1 MERCSTGSVSEVEGS
16 YVLPKEVFGAEEE
29 NEELSRVDSTPSSFD
44 PQTHAVP
51 EELNDDK
58 EGPVIGDFADELE
71 AFSESNTEDEEIA
84 DGADGADGDAEF
96 GIAGGV
102 ESEGDE
108 FPDTLIDK
116 DEMVETSD
124 DQDILGSPHSSFSYD
139 DTLSEHEID
148 GLTNYNIILEYPQL
162 TFENVQLLPFVDE
175 LNDWFSFKDLKH
187 LKSISQI
194 SSNISVDDLPKIRKT
209 LCNLFHNGNVEA
221 DSHGKLLESLLHLS
235 YIAMGCFNGASSQ
248 LDIKTHI
255 FENVLHIINCEGLI
269 SVVVDI
275 VLFNAIELTDCANLE
290 SNASLIRQKLLSN
303 QFFFALTI
311 LYIAIL
317 SFNSE
322 ELNDYEEKRELSE
335 IFCEKN
341 IMIEILKAID
351 RWKWIACNSENEDP
365 TLIVE
370 SMNSR
375 NNDGEKRQILVV
387 TQFKIRNVLSF
398 FNNLILFQFGDLKHI
413 ESTKD
418 FLKFKFENTP
428 EKEES
433 SKYRKGDINNTQKK
447 SDAKESDGKV
457 GDDSESKSEDENER
471 EIDDKSYTISSLDYE
486 YYINELMSRYP
497 TYSPPKYDISE
508 ILEMMIKNEGSDKLS
523 SLINV
528 DTLLVN
534 QHQHLKNN
542 KHSMAGFGNDPPD
555 VHIATPMPSPTLT
568 PQHTGNTRNYSNI
581 SEFEHTSNEIKKKL
595 YITQSNFPNIYP
607 SDDSVPASIRHATNI
622 FFHHIKDNFNT
633 KQFISVFEEFIQ
645 KENGYAAKNENKQSN
660 FVYTEKDL
668 KENPMFEDEVRSL
681 INVENFYKQGIPYFN
696 SLIFVILK
704 LLISNTIPT
713 QQSSENGKT
722 RQRTTYAS
730 KSAEDEKPYLSE
742 KLSTFGKQKLEI
754 NRMKETMLKTAS
766 SILLM
771 LQKWFKLSHI
781 LKFEFFTTLL
791 FDQDFLIYLFRYLD
805 SNKIQAH
812 AGKDFDI
819 KESKSL
825 INNRIVYCDYK
836 VLYYLE
842 DYNFFIKCLK
852 LSKNPHKEF
861 EKNDEMADFNS
872 IFENVENTEAVN
884 PLSFILPFVPHN
896 RVFNIVNPNQR
907 CCILMS
913 NLLQSMYYTISRFKI
928 QRIYK
933 LIGVRPTEILRFYL
947 TLHNKL
953 FYLPILKTIKML
965 SPFIGKKWRA
975 NNMDLISF
983 VYLFHKIGLKD
994 PWLNNFFNVGIEENT
1009 KRGFDN
1015 EVSLRSMIKFYNY
1028 EYYGDELSKHGF
1040 SGDYAEFMNEVEK
1053 LNGDFFAKECLDLGE

>member
-1 MERCSTGSVSEVEGS
+1 MERRPHDSGSEEEGP
-16 YVLPKEVFGAEEE
+16 YVFPDEAFGAQEE
-29 NEELSRVDSTPSSFD
+29 NEDAYSVLPSFD
-44 PQTHAVP
+44 PETHAVP
-51 EELNDDK
+51 EEPGAAKEDAFDDYAYG
-58 EGPVIGDFADELE
+58 EGNGGISEAGMEENVPPVGSDDVE
-71 AFSESNTEDEEIA
+71 FS
-84 DGADGADGDAEF
+84 
-96 GIAGGV
+96 IAGGP
-102 ESEGDE
+102 EGEGDE

-162 TFENVQLLPFVDE
+162 TFENVQLLPFVEE
-175 LNDWFSFKDLKH
+175 LNDWFSYKDLKH
-187 LKSISQI
+187 LKTISQI
-194 SSNISVDDLPKIRKT
+194 AVNISVDDLPSIRDN
-209 LCNLFHNGNVEA
+209 LCSFFDDGNLKDN
-221 DSHGKLLESLLHLS
+221 SYGKVLESLLHLS
-235 YIAMGCFNGASSQ
+235 YIAMGCFNDASSQ
-248 LDIKTHI
+248 LDMKNHI
-255 FENVLHIINCEGLI
+255 FENVVHIINCEGLI
-269 SVVVDI
+269 PIVVDI
-275 VLFNAIELTDCANLE
+275 VLFNAIQLTDCANLE
-290 SNASLIRQKLLSN
+290 SKVSFIKQKLLSS
-303 QFFFALTI
+303 QFFFALTVLNI
-311 LYIAIL
+311 VVL

-322 ELNDYEEKRELSE
+322 ELNEYNKKTALSD
-335 IFCEKN
+335 IFAEKN
-341 IMIEILKAID
+341 IMVVILKAID
-351 RWKWIACNSENEDP
+351 RWKWISSNCENDDP
-365 TLIVE
+365 TLVVE
-370 SMNSR
+370 SMNSKA
-375 NNDGEKRQILVV
+375 NDSEKRQVLVI

-398 FNNLILFQFGDLKHI
+398 FNNLIIFQFGDLNHI

-418 FLKFKFENTP
+418 FLKYKFKTSKTK
-428 EKEES
+428 EKS
-433 SKYRKGDINNTQKK
+433 TDDK
-447 SDAKESDGKV
+447 SQAKNANRTNGADAKEKEDV
-457 GDDSESKSEDENER
+457 DSSTKSENEV
-471 EIDDKSYTISSLDYE
+471 DDMSYTISSLDYE
-486 YYINELMSRYP
+486 YYVNELMSRYP
-497 TYSPPKYDISE
+497 TYSPPKYEISE
-508 ILEMMIKNEGSDKLS
+508 ILEMMIKNEGRDRISD
-523 SLINV
+523 LINV
-528 DTLLVN
+528 DSLLIN
-534 QHQHLKNN
+534 QHQHLKNS
-542 KHSMAGFGNDPPD
+542 KHSMAGFANEPPD

-607 SDDSVPASIRHATNI
+607 SDDSVPASIRHATSI
-622 FFHHIKDNFNT
+622 FFHHIKDNANT
-633 KQFISVFEEFIQ
+633 QQFVSVFEEFIK
-645 KENGYAAKNENKQSN
+645 KENGYPPKKEDKQAN
-660 FVYTEKDL
+660 YVYTKKDIN
-668 KENPMFEDEVRSL
+668 ENPMFEDEIRSL

-696 SLIFVILK
+696 SLIFIILK

-713 QQSSENGKT
+713 QQSTESGKT
-722 RQRTTYAS
+722 RQRTPYTS
-730 KSAEDEKPYLSE
+730 KNSEDEKPYLSE

-754 NRMKETMLKTAS
+754 NRMKETMLKSSS

-771 LQKWFKLSHI
+771 LQKWFKLSHV

-791 FDQDFLIYLFRYLD
+791 FDQEFLIYLFRYLD

-819 KESKSL
+819 KETKSL
-825 INNRIVYCDYK
+825 INNRIVYCDYN

-842 DYNFFIKCLK
+842 DYNFFFKCLT
-852 LSKNPHKEF
+852 LSKNPNKEY
-861 EKNDEMADFNS
+861 EKVDELADFNS
-872 IFENVENTEAVN
+872 IFENVENSEAMN

-896 RVFNIVNPNQR
+896 RVFTIVNPNQR
-907 CCILMS
+907 CCILMA
-913 NLLQSMYYTISRFKI
+913 NLLQSMYYTISQFKI

-953 FYLPILKTIKML
+953 FYLPILKTIKLL

-1040 SGDYAEFMNEVEK
+1040 SKDCVEFMDEVEK
-1053 LNGDFFAKECLDLGE
+1053 LNGDFFAKECFDLGV

>member
-1 MERCSTGSVSEVEGS
+1 MERRPYDSGSEEEGS
-16 YVLPKEVFGAEEE
+16 YVLPHKVFGAEKDVYSA
-29 NEELSRVDSTPSSFD
+29 LPSFD
-44 PQTHAVP
+44 PETHAVP
-51 EELNDDK
+51 EESGTAKEDAFDASAYGEELGAISGAGTERNLLPAGSDDVEFDIGSGA
-58 EGPVIGDFADELE
+58 EG
-71 AFSESNTEDEEIA
+71 
-84 DGADGADGDAEF
+84 
-96 GIAGGV
+96 
-102 ESEGDE
+102 EGDE

-175 LNDWFSFKDLKH
+175 LNDWFSHKDLKH
-187 LKSISQI
+187 LKTISQI
-194 SSNISVDDLPKIRKT
+194 AANISVADLPTIRE
-209 LCNLFHNGNVEA
+209 NLRNFFDGGNLKD
-221 DSHGKLLESLLHLS
+221 DSYGKVLESLLHLA
-235 YIAMGCFNGASSQ
+235 YIAMGCFNNASSQ
-248 LDIKTHI
+248 LDIKNHI
-255 FENVLHIINCEGLI
+255 FENVVHIIKCEGLVPI
-269 SVVVDI
+269 VIDI
-275 VLFNAIELTDCANLE
+275 VLYNAIQLTDCGNLE
-290 SNASLIRQKLLSN
+290 FKVSFIKQKLLSS
-303 QFFFALTI
+303 QFFFALTV
-311 LYIAIL
+311 LYIVVL

-322 ELNDYEEKRELSE
+322 ELNEYDEKRALSD
-335 IFCEKN
+335 IFAEKN
-341 IMIEILKAID
+341 IMVGILKAID
-351 RWKWIACNSENEDP
+351 RWKWISSNCENDDP
-365 TLIVE
+365 TLVVE
-370 SMNSR
+370 SMNSKA
-375 NNDGEKRQILVV
+375 NDSEKRQVLVV
-387 TQFKIRNVLSF
+387 TQFKIRNVLSL
-398 FNNLILFQFGDLKHI
+398 FNNLIIFQFGDLNQI

-418 FLKFKFENTP
+418 FLKYKFETSRAKDECSDNKDQAKNVNTA
-428 EKEES
+428 S
-433 SKYRKGDINNTQKK
+433 SV
-447 SDAKESDGKV
+447 DAKKKEDV
-457 GDDSESKSEDENER
+457 GSAVKSENEV
-471 EIDDKSYTISSLDYE
+471 DDMSYTISSLDYE

-497 TYSPPKYDISE
+497 TYSPPKYEISE
-508 ILEMMIKNEGSDKLS
+508 ILEMMIKNEGRDRISD
-523 SLINV
+523 LINV
-528 DTLLVN
+528 DSLLIN
-534 QHQHLKNN
+534 QHQHLKNS
-542 KHSMAGFGNDPPD
+542 KHNMAGFGNEPPD

-622 FFHHIKDNFNT
+622 FFHHIKDNANT
-633 KQFISVFEEFIQ
+633 QQFVSTFEEFIN
-645 KENGYAAKNENKQSN
+645 KENGYASKKKDKPANYI
-660 FVYTEKDL
+660 YTKKDIN
-668 KENPMFEDEVRSL
+668 ENPMFEDEIRSL

-696 SLIFVILK
+696 SLIFIILK

-713 QQSSENGKT
+713 QQSSESGKT
-722 RQRTTYAS
+722 RQRTPYVS
-730 KSAEDEKPYLSE
+730 KSSEDDKPYLSE

-754 NRMKETMLKTAS
+754 NRMKETMLKASS

-771 LQKWFKLSHI
+771 LQKWFKLSHV

-791 FDQDFLIYLFRYLD
+791 FDQEFLIYLFRYLD

-819 KESKSL
+819 KETKSL
-825 INNRIVYCDYK
+825 INNRIVYCDYN

-842 DYNFFIKCLK
+842 DYNFFFKCLA
-852 LSKNPHKEF
+852 LSKNPNKEF
-861 EKNDEMADFNS
+861 EKVDELADFNS
-872 IFENVENTEAVN
+872 IFENVESSEAMN

-896 RVFNIVNPNQR
+896 RVFTIVNPNQR
-907 CCILMS
+907 CCILMA

-953 FYLPILKTIKML
+953 FYLPILKTIKLL

-1040 SGDYAEFMNEVEK
+1040 SRDCVEFMDEVEK
-1053 LNGDFFAKECLDLGE
+1053 LNGDFFAKECFDLGV